1 MSKNHDLIYY
11 KVFSGFENVIAFTTS
26 KQTFDIKNPR
36 FTGDSPAIF
45 TGNRALLAE
54 KLMIKPEQL
63 VFPRQTH
70 TNCVVE
76 INEIPEEEIK
86 ETDALVTNKTGICL
100 CVQTADCVPIL
111 LFDPENNVIAAVHA
125 GWRGTV
131 KRIAEVAVQKME
143 RNYNSKPENIIAA
156 IGPSI
161 SPEIYEVGNEVVE
174 EVRNSLPRSEVL
186 LHKNSSG
193 KYHLNLWEANRQ
205 ILLASRVRESNIEI
219 SGECSFTK
227 TTRYFSARKEGSDTG
242 RMVSGIML
250 LR

>member
-1 MSKNHDLIYY
+1 MYKNQELIYY
-11 KVFSGFENVIAFTTS
+11 KVFSGFENVVAFTST
-26 KQTFDIKNPR
+26 KQSFKTRNPR
-36 FTGDSPAIF
+36 FTGDSPEVF
-45 TGNRALLAE
+45 ENNRILLAE

-70 TNCVVE
+70 TNCVAE
-76 INEIPEEEIK
+76 ITDIPANEIK
-86 ETDALVTNKTGICL
+86 ETDALVTNKTGVCL

-111 LFDPENNVIAAVHA
+111 LFDSVKGVIAAVHA

-131 KRIAEVAVQKME
+131 KKIAEIAVQKMIK
-143 RNYNSKPENIIAA
+143 NYNSNPKNIIAA

-161 SPEIYEVGNEVVE
+161 SPDIYEVGIEVVE
-174 EVRNSLPRSEVL
+174 EVKNVIPNADFM

-193 KYHLNLWEANRQ
+193 NFHLNLWEANRQ
-205 ILLASRVRESNIEI
+205 ILIENGLSEKNIEI
-219 SGECSFTK
+219 LGECSYTETLK
-227 TTRYFSARKEGSDTG
+227 YFSARKEGMDTG